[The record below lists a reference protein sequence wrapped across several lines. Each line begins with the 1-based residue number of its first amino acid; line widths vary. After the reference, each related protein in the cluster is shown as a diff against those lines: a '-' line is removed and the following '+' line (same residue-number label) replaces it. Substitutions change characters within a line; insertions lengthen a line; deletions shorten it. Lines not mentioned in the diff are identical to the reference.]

1 MTSDPQDTSNNEDE
15 NTTFAFY
22 FLMSAVAFALL
33 AALWMLIQ
41 MALS

>member
-1 MTSDPQDTSNNEDE
+1 MTSDPQNTSNNEDE

-22 FLMSAVAFALL
+22 FLLGALAL
-33 AALWMLIQ
+33 ALMAALWMFIQ